1 MGAGSR
7 TLAVLGP
14 TNTGKTSYAIE
25 RMLAHETGVIGLPL
39 RLLARE
45 VYDRIVA
52 LRGPSAVALVTGEER
67 IVPDRARYRVCTV
80 EAMPERSGADF
91 VAVDEI
97 QLCTDPDRGHVFT
110 DRLLRMR
117 GARETQFLGSA
128 TMRGVI
134 RELVPE
140 AEFRSRERMSRLSHA
155 GRRRMAR
162 MPPRSAVVGFSVQS
176 VYEIAELLRRRKGGA
191 AVVMGALS
199 PRTRNAQ
206 VELYQNGEVDYLVAT
221 DAIGMGL
228 NLDVRHVAFSA
239 LEKFDGRRMRALE
252 PDEIGQ
258 IAGRAGRGESHGTFG
273 VTGTAPELH
282 PALARAVAEHRYAP
296 VAALQWRNSDLDYS
310 GTRPLLASLERHSED
325 PRLIRARASDD
336 LQALMDLAGAEEV
349 AGRATGE
356 AAVRLLWDVCRIPDF
371 RKTGRGEHC
380 ALLERVFVCIHDSGA
395 LPDGWMAAQIRRID
409 REDGGI
415 EALSMRL
422 AFVRTLT
429 YLTQRRGW
437 VENESHWREVAR
449 AVEDRLSDAL
459 HAALIQRFVDRRTS
473 ALMRRLGQKEAPL
486 AQLGDSGEIMVE
498 GERLGRVEGFRFV
511 PDASGAE
518 ASALRQ
524 ASAKVVAPRLALEAE
539 RFRKAPNSELAIT
552 PGGELAWRGC
562 TVGAL
567 VAGDDPLRPGIRESV
582 DDSAGPDAAQAVRA
596 RLQSFVDSQIAEL
609 LAPLLGVQRDES
621 LLGGARGLGYRL
633 AESLGVLKRAEAAA
647 EIGAL
652 DQEARAGLR
661 RHGVRFGQHT
671 VFFPALLKP
680 APTALRL
687 VLWAVFAG
695 RGEFPDP
702 PPPGLVT
709 VPAGDARDAS
719 PEAWRLRGYR
729 LAGERAI
736 RVDMLERLAD
746 LLREQD
752 GAGGFEATADM
763 LSITG
768 LTLEQFAD
776 LMVGLGYAAA
786 RGERA
791 KPASAPD
798 APAAQ
803 ADAAP
808 SSAPAADGDAGAADA
823 GAAAAAEP
831 IAVSSGT
838 AGDPAVAAG
847 VAEPIAAFSKTAA
860 ADPAVA
866 AAVAAESIAESSG
879 TIAGESAAAA
889 GDANREESEVFY
901 IFTRPRSGAGRDR
914 ARGRTDPRSGA
925 AKGKRPEKGPGKGK
939 RKAAARPRPAGKPKI
954 DPSNPFASALKDLRD
969 RM

>member
-91 VAVDEI
+91 IAVDEI

-117 GARETQFLGSA
+117 GAKETQFLGSA

-134 RELVPE
+134 RELVPD
-140 AEFRSRERMSRLSHA
+140 AAFRGRERMSRLSHA

-162 MPPRSAVVGFSVQS
+162 MPPRSAIVGFSVQS

-258 IAGRAGRGESHGTFG
+258 IAGRAGRGENPGTFG
-273 VTGTAPELH
+273 VTGTAPDLH
-282 PALARAVAEHRYAP
+282 PELARAVAEHRYAP
-296 VAALQWRNSDLDYS
+296 VAALQWRNPDLDYS
-310 GTRPLLASLERHSED
+310 GTGPLLASLERHSQD

-336 LQALMDLAGAEEV
+336 LQALTDLAGAEEI

-380 ALLERVFVCIHDSGA
+380 ALLERVFVCIHDGGA

-486 AQLGDSGEIMVE
+486 TQMDDSGEIMVD
-498 GERLGRVEGFRFV
+498 GERLGRLEGFRFV

-524 ASAKVVAPRLALEAE
+524 ASARAIAPRIALEAE
-539 RFRKAPNSELAIT
+539 RFRKAPDSELEIT
-552 PGGELAWRGC
+552 AGGELAWRGC
-562 TVGAL
+562 AVGAL
-567 VAGDDPLRPGIRESV
+567 IAGDDPLRPGIRESV
-582 DDSAGPDAAQAVRA
+582 DDSASPEAVQAVRV
-596 RLQSFVDSQIAEL
+596 RLQRFVDARIAEL
-609 LAPLLGVQRDES
+609 LGPLLGVRRDES
-621 LLGGARGLGYRL
+621 LLGGARGIGYRL
-633 AESLGVLKRAEAAA
+633 AESFGVLERAEAAA
-647 EIGAL
+647 EISAL

-671 VFFPALLKP
+671 IFFPVLLRP
-680 APTALRL
+680 APTLLRL
-687 VLWAVFAG
+687 VLWAVFCG

-709 VPAGDARDAS
+709 VPVQDVKDAS
-719 PEAWRLRGYR
+719 PETWRLRGFR

-786 RGERA
+786 RGERQR
-791 KPASAPD
+791 PAAAPD
-798 APAAQ
+798 
-803 ADAAP
+803 DAAARANA
-808 SSAPAADGDAGAADA
+808 APAADAEVA
-823 GAAAAAEP
+823 GAAAPASGTVAGEAGETAASAGDAAP
-831 IAVSSGT
+831 IAASSGT
-838 AGDPAVAAG
+838 A
-847 VAEPIAAFSKTAA
+847 AE
-860 ADPAVA
+860 
-866 AAVAAESIAESSG
+866 E
-879 TIAGESAAAA
+879 AGESAAAA
-889 GDANREESEVFY
+889 GDAALVAASSATAAGEAGEPAAAAGDAKEACSEVFY
-901 IFTRPRSGAGRDR
+901 TFTRPRPGAGRSR
-914 ARGRTDPRSGA
+914 PRGRAESRSGA
-925 AKGKRPEKGPGKGK
+925 AKGKRPENGAKKAPGKGK
-939 RKAAARPRPAGKPKI
+939 RKAAVARSRPAKKPEI
-954 DPSNPFASALKDLRD
+954 DPSNPFANALKDLRD

>member
-1 MGAGSR
+1 MARSR

-128 TMRGVI
+128 TMRQVI

-140 AEFRSRERMSRLSHA
+140 TEFTGRDRMSRLSHA

-162 MPPRSAVVGFSVQS
+162 MPPRSAIVGFSVQS

-239 LEKFDGRRMRALE
+239 LEKFDGRRVRALE
-252 PDEIGQ
+252 PDEVGQ
-258 IAGRAGRGESHGTFG
+258 IAGRAGRGENHGTFG
-273 VTGTAPELH
+273 VTGTAPDM
-282 PALARAVAEHRYAP
+282 PPPLARAVAEHRYAP
-296 VAALQWRNSDLDYS
+296 VAALQWRSCDLDYS
-310 GTRPLLASLERHSED
+310 GTRQLLASLERNSED
-325 PRLIRARASDD
+325 PRLIRARAGDD
-336 LQALMDLAGAEEV
+336 LHALMDLAGAGEV
-349 AGRATGE
+349 AGRATSE

-371 RKTGRGEHC
+371 RKTGRAEHC

-395 LPDGWMAAQIRRID
+395 LPEDWLAAQIRRID
-409 REDGGI
+409 RVDGGI

-422 AFVRTLT
+422 AFVRTWT

-437 VENESHWREVAR
+437 MENQSHWREVAR

-473 ALMRRLGQKEAPL
+473 ALMRRLGQKEAPVT
-486 AQLGDSGEIMVE
+486 QMGDSGEIMVD
-498 GERLGRVEGFRFV
+498 GERLGRLEGFRFV

-524 ASAKVVAPRLALEAE
+524 ASARAIAPRLALEAE
-539 RFRKAPNSELAIT
+539 RFRNAPDTELAIT
-552 PGGELAWRGC
+552 EDGELAWRGC
-562 TVGAL
+562 AVGAL
-567 VAGDDPLRPGIRESV
+567 IPGDDPLRPGIRESV
-582 DDSAGPDAAQAVRA
+582 DDSAGPEATQTVRA
-596 RLQSFVDSQIAEL
+596 RLQSFVDGRIAEL
-609 LAPLLGVQRDES
+609 LAPLIGVRRDDS

-633 AESLGVLKRAEAAA
+633 TESFGVLERAEAAE

-687 VLWAVFAG
+687 VLWAVFAK
-695 RGEFPDP
+695 RGAFPDP

-709 VPAGDARDAS
+709 VPAQDAKDAS
-719 PEAWRLRGYR
+719 REAWRLRGYR

-768 LTLEQFAD
+768 LTLDQFAD
-776 LMVGLGYAAA
+776 LMTGLGYAAA
-786 RGERA
+786 RGERPR
-791 KPASAPD
+791 PASAPD
-798 APAAQ
+798 APAAAAQ
-803 ADAAP
+803 GDAAP
-808 SSAPAADGDAGAADA
+808 STASAAPGDGASGSADAAGAD
-823 GAAAAAEP
+823 
-831 IAVSSGT
+831 
-838 AGDPAVAAG
+838 
-847 VAEPIAAFSKTAA
+847 A
-860 ADPAVA
+860 ADPAA
-866 AAVAAESIAESSG
+866 SP
-879 TIAGESAAAA
+879 SAAAA
-889 GDANREESEVFY
+889 GDPAAAPSATAAGDPSAAAEEAEESEVFY
-901 IFTRPRSGAGRDR
+901 TFTRPRSGAGRGG
-914 ARGRTDPRSGA
+914 ARGRAGPRGAA
-925 AKGKRPEKGPGKGK
+925 AKGKAPGKGK
-939 RKAAARPRPAGKPKI
+939 RKAASQPRPAKAPRI